1 MSRTPRPA
9 LLSLAL
15 SAVLATGL
23 SACSPGTDDTQPAES
38 ADATPPATDAAATA
52 PMLGSFG
59 FDAAGMDREVAPGD
73 DFYRYAN
80 GGWMETTQIPADR
93 ASFNSFTH
101 IAIDTEANVRKIIE
115 DAAADTAAQGET
127 RKIGDYYT
135 AFMDEAG
142 IETKGIAPLQPQL
155 DGIDGIADRQALATE
170 LGSQLRADVDL
181 LNATDYYTDRLFGL
195 WVSQD
200 LNQPDRNVPYLVQG
214 GLGMPDRSFYLD
226 GGRMAELRTAYQAH
240 VAKVLELAGI
250 DEAAAKAERIVALET
265 AIARVHATQEQTN
278 NVEAGANAWTAAD
291 FANKAPGLDWA
302 AFLQAAG
309 LGAQQDFIVWQPEAV
324 AGISKLVASQPLD
337 TWKEYLTFHAID
349 RAASTLPK
357 AFGDAQFAFYGKTLN
372 GTPEQRDR
380 WKRAVSATNNALG
393 EAVGKQYVER
403 HVSAATKARAE
414 TMVANLVEA
423 FGKRIDALEWMS
435 DETKAQARA
444 KVAGLTVAVG
454 YPDSWRDYGV
464 LEVKPDDALGN
475 ARRASLFEYQR
486 NLAKLGQPVNHD
498 EWYMLPHTVNALNV
512 PLENR
517 LIFPAAILQ
526 PPFFDPNADDAVNY
540 GAIGAVIGHEIS
552 HSFDNLGALFD
563 KDGKLHNWWTPDDLA
578 RFEAAGDALAAQFS
592 QYKAFDDL
600 PVNGELSLGENIA
613 DVAGLATAYDAYH
626 LSLQGKPGET
636 LEGFSPD
643 QRFFLGF
650 AQAWRGKYR
659 EAALRNAILTDVHAP
674 GRFRAQTVR
683 NLDAWYPAFEVKEGQ
698 ALYLAPQDRVKVW

>member
-1 MSRTPRPA
+1 MSRRPRPS
-9 LLSLAL
+9 LLSLSL
-15 SAVLATGL
+15 SALIAAGI
-23 SACSPGTDDTQPAES
+23 AGCSPGTDES
-38 ADATPPATDAAATA
+38 APAPTTDTATPAADAATTA
-52 PMLGSFG
+52 PVLGSFG
-59 FDAAGMDREVAPGD
+59 FDIAGMDRSVAPGD

-80 GGWMETTQIPADR
+80 GGWMETTEIPADR
-93 ASFNSFTH
+93 SSFNSFTR
-101 IAIDTEANVRKIIE
+101 IVVDTEKNVRKIIE
-115 DAAADTAAQGET
+115 DAATEADAQGPM
-127 RKIGDYYT
+127 RKVGDYYT

-142 IETKGIAPLQPQL
+142 IEAKGLAPLQPQL
-155 DGIDGIADRQALATE
+155 DAIAAIADKQALATE
-170 LGSQLRADVDL
+170 LGGQLRADVDL
-181 LNATDYYTDRLFGL
+181 LNSTDYYTDRLFGL

-200 LNQPDRNVPYLVQG
+200 LHQPDRNVPYLVQG

-240 VAKVLELAGI
+240 VAKMLELAGI
-250 DEAAAKAERIVALET
+250 DDAAAKAERIVALET
-265 AIARVHATQEQTN
+265 AIAKVHATQEQTN

-291 FANKAPGLDWA
+291 FSSKAPGMDWE

-309 LGAQQDFIVWQPEAV
+309 LGEQQDFIAWQPDAV

-337 TWKEYLTFHAID
+337 TWKEYLAFHAID
-349 RAASTLPK
+349 RAASTLPQ
-357 AFGDAQFAFYGKTLN
+357 AFGDQQFAFYGKTLN
-372 GTPEQRDR
+372 GTPQQRER

-393 EAVGKQYVER
+393 EAVGQEYVER
-403 HVSAATKARAE
+403 HVSAETKARAE
-414 TMVANLVEA
+414 EMVDNIVAA

-444 KVAGLTVAVG
+444 KVAGLTVALG
-454 YPDSWRDYGV
+454 YPDRWRDYSA

-475 ARRASLFEYQR
+475 AERASAFEYQR

-563 KDGKLHNWWTPDDLA
+563 KDGKLHNWWTPDDLK
-578 RFEAAGDALAAQFS
+578 RFDAAGDALAAQFS

-600 PVNGELSLGENIA
+600 SVNGKLSLGENIA
-613 DVAGLATAYDAYH
+613 DVAGLATAYDAYR

-659 EAALRNAILTDVHAP
+659 DEALRNAILTDVHAP

-698 ALYLAPQDRVKVW
+698 ALYLAPEDRVKVW